1 MATFDYLSVIQYF
14 RNGESINFSRDEFLD
29 TTGQLDDGETVG
41 PESATFEA
49 GDTFDFLITNEIA
62 AVSPR
67 GGYTPGETVTLNYY
81 GTYDENG
88 ITYVVLADPDDP
100 DVGFFFSPV
109 DSETAFDSGL
119 DKTVSLDD
127 IDQGDFT
134 VCFAEGTMI
143 ATPDGARAVETLAI
157 GDRILT
163 ADGREIGV
171 KWVGR
176 QTVSKQFTPETRF
189 RPVRVR
195 AGALGEGV
203 PNADLTVTPDHALMI
218 DGFAINASALVN
230 GTSIDWV
237 PMRELA
243 DRVTYFHIETDE
255 HDVVLANNT
264 PAETF
269 VDYVTRRRF
278 DNFAEYR
285 ALYGDEDAIIEMSTP
300 RISAARLVPRT
311 ILSRIGNR
319 GAA

>member
-1 MATFDYLSVIQYF
+1 MATFDYQSVIFYD
-14 RNGESINFSRDEFLD
+14 RDGGSSNFSFTNDFLD
-29 TTGQLDDGETVG
+29 QSGTLDDGDVDN
-41 PESATFEA
+41 TFES
-49 GDTFDFLITNEIA
+49 GDDFQFEITQAIKDA
-62 AVSPR
+62 FPDITIPV
-67 GGYTPGETVTLNYY
+67 GTTVTLDYF
-81 GTYDENG
+81 GTYEQDG
-88 ITYVVLADPDDP
+88 ITYVVLEYADNPDI
-100 DVGFFFSPV
+100 GFIFSPE
-109 DSETAFDSGL
+109 DADTSFDHL
-119 DKTVSLDD
+119 DKTIDVSE
-127 IDQGDFT
+127 INQGDFT

-143 ATPDGARAVETLAI
+143 ATPAGERVVETLEI

-171 KWVGR
+171 KWIGQ

-189 RPVRVR
+189 RPVRIR
-195 AGALGEGV
+195 AGALGDGV

-237 PMRELA
+237 PMGQLA
-243 DRVTYFHIETDE
+243 DRVTYFHIETDT

-269 VDYVTRRRF
+269 VDYVTRGRF

-285 ALYGDEDAIIEMSTP
+285 ALYGDEDAITEMSTP

-311 ILSRIGNR
+311 ILDRIGKR
-319 GAA
+319 AVA